1 MYCCCPFRG
10 GCGFGGCPGFWAPGA
25 VADDV
30 VDDDVVVVPGAGA
43 RPRAGTAAG
52 PPDAELAAGVAVGAC
67 PDAGGAVAL
76 VFVGVEFWAMVW
88 AGNFGVR
95 VI

>member
-1 MYCCCPFRG
+1 M
-10 GCGFGGCPGFWAPGA
+10 
-25 VADDV
+25 ADDV
-30 VDDDVVVVPGAGA
+30 VDDEVVVVPGAGA

-52 PPDAELAAGVAVGAC
+52 PPDAELAAGVTVCAC
-67 PDAGGAVAL
+67 PEAGGAVEVA
-76 VFVGVEFWAMVW
+76 FVGVEFWAMVW